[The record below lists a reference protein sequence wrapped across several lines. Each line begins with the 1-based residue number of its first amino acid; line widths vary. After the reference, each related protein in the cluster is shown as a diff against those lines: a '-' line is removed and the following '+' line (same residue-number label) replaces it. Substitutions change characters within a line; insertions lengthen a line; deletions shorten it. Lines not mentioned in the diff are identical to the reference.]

1 MVCLIKNTVFNNKSP
16 QLKYNFI
23 WDVQLVLDYLKK
35 ELKIN
40 SNLSD
45 KLMTYKVAMSLTL
58 KSGSRIRG
66 LHILNT
72 RFMVNSSQKY
82 VFEFHKLQKSW
93 RQGQKPITLEVVAFS
108 KDKDLCVGPA
118 LDEHLIR
125 IEEWRR
131 VNN

>member
-1 MVCLIKNTVFNNKSP
+1 M
-16 QLKYNFI
+16 
-23 WDVQLVLDYLKK
+23 VLDYLKK

-45 KLMTYKVAMSLTL
+45 KLTTYKVAMSLTL
-58 KSGSRIRG
+58 TSGSRIRG

-72 RFMVNSSQKY
+72 RFMVKSSQKY
-82 VFEFHKLQKSW
+82 VFEFHKLHKSW
-93 RQGQKPITLEVVAFS
+93 RQGQKPTTLEVVAFS

-125 IEEWRR
+125 TEE
-131 VNN
+131 

>member
-58 KSGSRIRG
+58 TSGFRIRD

-72 RFMVNSSQKY
+72 RFMVSSSQKY
-82 VFEFHKLQKSW
+82 VFEFYKLHKSW

-118 LDEHLIR
+118 LD
-125 IEEWRR
+125 
-131 VNN
+131 